1 MGRTPLRGCG
11 AAGDAVAEKRPQAT
25 RDRGPDQA
33 PEGSEVGHPRVADAL
48 VRLPGRRQS
57 EEARGLRP
65 LQRLILQLL
74 GPLYEKF
81 YLLSG

>member
-1 MGRTPLRGCG
+1 MEGNG
-11 AAGDAVAEKRPQAT
+11 ASHDA
-25 RDRGPDQA
+25 
-33 PEGSEVGHPRVADAL
+33 AL
-48 VRLPGRRQS
+48 VFQCFEGIELLHILTATTSRILVLR
-57 EEARGLRP
+57 LRP